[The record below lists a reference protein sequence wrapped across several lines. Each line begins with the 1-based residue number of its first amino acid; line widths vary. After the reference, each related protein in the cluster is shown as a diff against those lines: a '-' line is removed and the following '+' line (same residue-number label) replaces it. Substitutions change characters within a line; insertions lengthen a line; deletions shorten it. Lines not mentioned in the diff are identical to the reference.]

1 MCKSANTDFID
12 KGKNF
17 NLDIHLN
24 NNKLHLNNRG
34 SYKLNNALVNY
45 VSNVYKW
52 YDLMSPLWIWI
63 AMI

>member
-17 NLDIHLN
+17 NSDIHLN
-24 NNKLHLNNRG
+24 IHLNNRG

-45 VSNVYKW
+45 VSNVYK
-52 YDLMSPLWIWI
+52 
-63 AMI
+63 

>member
-17 NLDIHLN
+17 NSDIHLN